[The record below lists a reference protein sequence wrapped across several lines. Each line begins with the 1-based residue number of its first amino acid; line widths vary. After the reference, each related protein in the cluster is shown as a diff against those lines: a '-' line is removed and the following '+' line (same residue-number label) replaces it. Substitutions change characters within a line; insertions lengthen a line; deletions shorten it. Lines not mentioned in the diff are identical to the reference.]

1 MTIVNVATKNI
12 DTHVRVNTNL
22 RSFLN
27 RIQHEYNTSKKEE
40 TPHLSINALCNIS
53 IIALDKY
60 LSVCNT
66 ETDFMVLL
74 TGLVEEYHALLDKT
88 DYVYEYF
95 EGGDSHE

>member
-1 MTIVNVATKNI
+1 MTEEKTSIKYI
-12 DTHVRVNTNL
+12 DTHNRINTEL

-27 RIQHEYNTSKKEE
+27 RTQHEYNSMKQVDE
-40 TPHLSINALCNIS
+40 PHLSINALCNIS